1 VAAITPP
8 TPRLVYV
15 SPMNTTRIL
24 HSLSLSL
31 SLAAAASTVAR
42 ADAPQLGAQLAQLAA
57 GMAPGQAPASQLF
70 YGMSSEGVE
79 NPFMVQLDVGRCYTF
94 IGTVGPTVQQLSI
107 YLFDPT
113 GKTVAK
119 DTTDKSI
126 APKLTH
132 CPRWPGMY
140 KILGKIKRG
149 AGELAIQAFAPGG
162 APVAAAAPP
171 PAPAPAAPPTPPP
184 AVHAPPPGYVA
195 GPAPAQSPLAGQLLS
210 LAATLAPGH
219 APATIVYGGFA
230 PNGQEMPYLV
240 QLEQAR
246 CYTFIGTVGPGVEQ
260 LSIYLVDPTGKTV
273 AKDTTDKSISPRMR
287 WCTQWPGMYKILAK
301 IKRGA
306 GELAV
311 QGFLPR

>member
-1 VAAITPP
+1 MKTTQLVSFVGAVALA
-8 TPRLVYV
+8 LGGV
-15 SPMNTTRIL
+15 
-24 HSLSLSL
+24 LS
-31 SLAAAASTVAR
+31 STAH
-42 ADAPQLGAQLAQLAA
+42 ADAGQLGAQLGQLAA
-57 GMAPGQAPASQLF
+57 GHAPGQAPASQVF
-70 YGMSSEGVE
+70 YGISSEGVE

-119 DTTDKSI
+119 NTTDRSI
-126 APKLTH
+126 SPKLVH

-149 AGELAIQAFAPGG
+149 AGEFAIQAFAPGG
-162 APVAAAAPP
+162 AAPVAAAPTPP
-171 PAPAPAAPPTPPP
+171 PPPSAAPP
-184 AVHAPPPGYVA
+184 AVHAPPPGFVG
-195 GPAPAQSPLAGQLLS
+195 GPPPATSPLAGQLAS
-210 LAATLAPGH
+210 LAATMAPGQV
-219 APATIVYGGFA
+219 PATIVYGGFA

-240 QLEQAR
+240 QLEAAR

-273 AKDTTDKSISPRMR
+273 VKDTTDRSIAPKMLH
-287 WCTQWPGMYKILAK
+287 CTQWPGMYKLLAK

-306 GELAV
+306 GEFAV

>member
-1 VAAITPP
+1 
-8 TPRLVYV
+8 
-15 SPMNTTRIL
+15 MDTTRIL
-24 HSLSLSL
+24 LSLSL
-31 SLAAAASTVAR
+31 CAAVSTVAR
-42 ADAPQLGAQLAQLAA
+42 ADAPQLGAQLGQIAA
-57 GMAPGQAPASQLF
+57 GVVPGQPPASQLF
-70 YGMSSEGVE
+70 YGLSTEGVE
-79 NPFMVQLDVGRCYTF
+79 NPFMVQLDMGRCYTF

-119 DTTDKSI
+119 DTTDRSI
-126 APKLTH
+126 SPRITH
-132 CPRWPGMY
+132 CPKWPGMY
-140 KILGKIKRG
+140 KVLGKIKRG
-149 AGELAIQAFAPGG
+149 GGEFAIQAFAPGG
-162 APVAAAAPP
+162 APVAVAVAPPP
-171 PAPAPAAPPTPPP
+171 PAPAPAPAPMPAPPP
-184 AVHAPPPGYVA
+184 VNAPPPGYVG
-195 GPAPAQSPLAGQLLS
+195 GPAPAASPLAGQLLS
-210 LAATLAPGH
+210 LAASLAPGH
-219 APATIVYGGFA
+219 APATILYGGFA

-273 AKDTTDKSISPRMR
+273 VKDTTDKSLAPHMR

-306 GELAV
+306 GEFAV